1 LKGTPIRLGVCGYD
15 AVLTNNRLLPC
26 VDHFP
31 KPAQESGLT
40 PIWGQINKFSFWMRF
55 EMIQGQGAFQIKK
68 AVVKI
73 TYRLSHDLS
82 LCA

>member
-1 LKGTPIRLGVCGYD
+1 V
-15 AVLTNNRLLPC
+15 
-26 VDHFP
+26 
-31 KPAQESGLT
+31 
-40 PIWGQINKFSFWMRF
+40 RF